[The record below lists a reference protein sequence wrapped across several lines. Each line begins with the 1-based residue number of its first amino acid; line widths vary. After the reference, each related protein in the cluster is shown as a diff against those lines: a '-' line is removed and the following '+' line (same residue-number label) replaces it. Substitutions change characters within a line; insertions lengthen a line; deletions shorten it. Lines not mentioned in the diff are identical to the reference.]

1 MYQLDGAKQLNREKN
16 ALAYQKNIDRHF
28 KEKKEMEKI
37 VEYNV
42 NEKNKKRDEV
52 YKEGKVSVTAN
63 DILAETSFTKTNKA
77 MKMYNKG
84 VE

>member
-1 MYQLDGAKQLNREKN
+1 MNREKN